1 MFDTKSGIFETKP
14 DRYDAPRAPLE
25 RLADRRSWSSLGTGA
40 GLEDGL
46 IDELRP
52 TASEVASQMSFDL
65 AGIQASTGFDF
76 SVLGSSCLML
86 PSTGSLASEIGRER
100 VDTHGH
106 GTAEHSAT
114 RVRAGAGG
122 STDTVGQPGGSTDT
136 VGQPSAQHNARRAQ
150 LPWQLPEEA
159 ALWLA
164 RSCKPVL

>member
-1 MFDTKSGIFETKP
+1 MFETKSGIFETKP

-100 VDTHGH
+100 VDTSAGGCGREHGH
-106 GTAEHSAT
+106 GRAAGREHGHGRAAERSTQCSSGSAPLAVT
-114 RVRAGAGG
+114 RGG
-122 STDTVGQPGGSTDT
+122 CLVVS
-136 VGQPSAQHNARRAQ
+136 
-150 LPWQLPEEA
+150 
-159 ALWLA
+159 
-164 RSCKPVL
+164 KVL